1 MMLTTTLSEQVFKL
15 GASSPAANA
24 LLFEQ
29 LAARTHEVA
38 DLMGH
43 GSYAHYQLSDGMLAA
58 CPEAVTQ
65 FLDTLGE
72 YLRPQVRLPFSCGY
86 ENVMFLM
93 VPMVGLEREQTPIG
107 SISIRVQCTDS

>member
-1 MMLTTTLSEQVFKL
+1 MLTTALSEQVFKL
-15 GASSPAANA
+15 GASSPAASA

-29 LAARTHEVA
+29 LAARRHEIA

-43 GSYAHYQLSDGMLAA
+43 DSYAHYQLSDGMLAA

-72 YLRPQVRLPFSCGY
+72 DLRPQVCLSHHWHFNAELDAQLIVRLG
-86 ENVMFLM
+86 
-93 VPMVGLEREQTPIG
+93 
-107 SISIRVQCTDS
+107 IS